1 MAGLRVLDAH
11 DIASLKTG
19 LSQTAIRVDN
29 DADAFQDF
37 YQFAFKFCLT
47 VSLASNRVRK
57 TTCQVLILSA
67 DLQEPRQKII
77 DIDTTVQMLS
87 IVMTN
92 QPHLQPF
99 CHFLQQQT
107 EYKFINNDQWM
118 GFFRFNEEVGLQ
130 MSWHYINFA
139 SSSTMPKFMNQFRKS
154 SCAVHSMMYMYSS
167 ICTGSTRLQ

>member
-1 MAGLRVLDAH
+1 MVCIFAGLRNLDAH

-29 DADAFQDF
+29 DTDAFQDF

-47 VSLASNRVRK
+47 VSPELEFVRQDK
-57 TTCQVLILSA
+57 GHPRLSA

-118 GFFRFNEEVGLQ
+118 GFFRFNEEVGPQ
-130 MSWHYINFA
+130 MSCNYSFA
-139 SSSTMPKFMNQFRKS
+139 ATCST
-154 SCAVHSMMYMYSS
+154 ALAWVH
-167 ICTGSTRLQ
+167 LPN